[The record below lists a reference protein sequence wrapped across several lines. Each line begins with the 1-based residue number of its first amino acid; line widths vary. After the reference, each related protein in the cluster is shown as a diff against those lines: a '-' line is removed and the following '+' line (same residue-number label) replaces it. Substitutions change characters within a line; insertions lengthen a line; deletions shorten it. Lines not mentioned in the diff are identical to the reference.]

1 MTAPDLGLTDTHCH
15 LTDESFESE
24 LDLLFS
30 RARQAGVHRI
40 VIPGTDLQSSRAAVS
55 LAERLP
61 GLHAAIGVHPHDAQE
76 WSNSTLSELRTLAQ
90 SPAVVAIGEI
100 GLDYYRELSPRG
112 AQRTALTG
120 QLALAREL
128 ELPVIIHNRQA
139 TEDLMQLLIE
149 WAASLPAQVKARA
162 GVLHAFSGD
171 PSDAEAAIAAGFYI
185 GVAGPVT
192 FPKAE
197 KLRDTLRALPVD
209 RLLLETDAPYLA
221 PQPRRGQRNEPSYL
235 RFVAD
240 GLAAVLNS
248 NTATIAELTSGN
260 ARSLFRLADGNQDT
274 YLH

>member
-1 MTAPDLGLTDTHCH
+1 MTAADLQLTDTHCH

-24 LDLLFS
+24 LDAIFG
-30 RARQAGVHRI
+30 RAHQAGVHRI
-40 VIPGTDLQSSRAAVS
+40 VIPGTNLQSSQAAVR

-61 GLHAAIGVHPHDAQE
+61 GLHAAIGVHPHEAQE
-76 WSNSTLSELRTLAQ
+76 WSNRTLTELRTLAR

-100 GLDYYRELSPRG
+100 GLDYYRELSPRD
-112 AQRTALTG
+112 AQRTAFIT

-128 ELPVIIHNRQA
+128 ELPIIVHNREA

-171 PSDAEAAIAAGFYI
+171 PGDAEAAIAAGFYI

-197 KLRDTLRALPVD
+197 KLRDTLRALPVE
-209 RLLLETDAPYLA
+209 RLVLETDAPYLA

-240 GLAAVLNS
+240 GLAAVLGS
-248 NTATIAELTSGN
+248 DAATIAELTSGN
-260 ARSLFRLADGNQDT
+260 AQSLFGLTDGN
-274 YLH
+274 